1 MLSIY
6 NISSIA
12 KYERKTL
19 FRSWFFRISGIL
31 SLIILFFMNLGIIS
45 DGGQPVWVFR
55 AIPSAIPYFNLLM
68 LNTVQAVI
76 AVFLASD
83 FLKRDKKLDTTEV
96 IYMRPLT
103 NGEYVIGKTL
113 GNIQV
118 FMALNI
124 VALVMALAFNL
135 ITTGV
140 DVNWASYIIY
150 LAIISIPTLIFI
162 MGLSFFIMSI
172 LKNQAVTMIIILGYI
187 SITLFLL
194 RANYYYI
201 FDYMAFNIPLLQS
214 GIAGFGNLEVILIH
228 RGIYLSLGIGFILM
242 SIYLLK
248 RLPQSESMTVLSLV
262 FGILFIVFGF
272 YLGYNHIERFRGEG
286 RLREEIIALNNQYAG
301 NNFADVV
308 SQKIQL
314 KHKGKEIEVATQM
327 LLKNNSGVS
336 LPEIIMH
343 LNPGL
348 NISSVEKDGSKV
360 GFDRIKHLVII
371 NCGNPLTPG
380 DSMNINI
387 KYSGSINEAVCY
399 LDIDKETRNKKFG
412 IFVLSTDKRFAF
424 IQPNYVLLTR
434 EANWYPSPGISYSSE
449 KAGWHRQ
456 DFIHFNLEVETN
468 QSLTAV
474 SQGKVI
480 HTEPGKFTFNP
491 EYPLTQLSLAIG
503 NYEQKYFDA
512 DSVRFAVWYI
522 KGHDFFS
529 GNFPDI
535 ADSIPEIITARFDDF
550 QRKYNLLYSFN
561 RLSIVETPAQFKSF
575 ERTWT
580 SVQEYIQPEQVL
592 LQEKGYLLK
601 ESDFGTRIKREKK
614 WAKQRKES
622 LSEEEYQ
629 ERALNNFL
637 GNFTRDE
644 GRSSFRMV
652 MGGGFEAEENA
663 NPYFIFPELYNF
675 QNNIRSDKWP
685 VINRVFEAYLKSQG
699 ATSMRSAFLRNMSG
713 GNEDEEANMA
723 LQSKTFAELLADT
736 EQRKIIDNIIKLK
749 GDVLFSLIQTKAGEA
764 KFRLFLKRLL
774 ERSKFKT
781 ICFDEFD
788 KMVNDEFGIAL
799 APFMDTWFNGIGLP
813 KYLISPI
820 SAVKVK
826 SGGQMK
832 TMVSFKASN
841 MSDYEGIIKLAFRV
855 GNGPGRMWRG
865 FRGTPNPNNQIN
877 KVLYLD
883 AHQTKKVSY
892 LLNSEPRMLSINT
905 LTSGNIPQLIIHR
918 FTKIEEDDK
927 VKPVEQEV
935 VSEKPVSLLEPNEII
950 LDNEDP
956 GFEVTENTNASLLQ
970 KWLLKNDEKEGKY
983 SGFVPWRPPSKWTN
997 TTNSGYYGKYIRSA
1011 YYIKSGEGKQKATW
1025 NVPVKEASY
1034 YDVYYYVYKERSFRR
1049 HGGGKEG
1056 EYTFTIYHDDG
1067 VEQQTL
1073 DIHNAESGW
1082 NLIGSYYFSPG
1093 IAKIELSDKSTLRV
1107 VFADAVKLVKL

>member
-12 KYERKTL
+12 KYERKAL

-31 SLIILFFMNLGIIS
+31 SLIVLFFMNLGLIS
-45 DGGQPVWVFR
+45 DGGRPLWVFR
-55 AIPSAIPYFNLLM
+55 AIPSTIPYFNLLM

-140 DVNWASYIIY
+140 DVNWPSYIIY

-162 MGLSFFIMSI
+162 MGLSFFVMSI

-194 RANYYYI
+194 RADYYYI

-248 RLPQSESMTVLSLV
+248 RLPQSESMTALSLV
-262 FGILFIVFGF
+262 FGILFIVFGI

-286 RLREEIIALNNQYAG
+286 RLREKVIALNNQYAG
-301 NNFADVV
+301 NNFADVA

-327 LLKNNSGVS
+327 LLKNHSGAP

-348 NISSVEKDGSKV
+348 NISSAEIDGSKV
-360 GFDRIKHLVII
+360 GFERIEHLVII
-371 NCGNPLTPG
+371 NCEKPLIPG
-380 DSMNINI
+380 DSMNINM

-424 IQPNYVLLTR
+424 IQPDYVLLTR

-449 KAGWHRQ
+449 KAGWHREG
-456 DFIHFNLEVETN
+456 FIHFNLEVETN

-474 SQGKVI
+474 SQGKI
-480 HTEPGKFTFNP
+480 THNEPGKFTFTP

-503 NYEQKYFDA
+503 DYEQKYFDN
-512 DSVRFAVWYI
+512 DSIRFSVWYI

-529 GNFPDI
+529 GSLPDI

-550 QRKYNLLYSFN
+550 QRKYDLRYSFN

-575 ERTWT
+575 ERIWT
-580 SVQEYIQPEQVL
+580 SAQEYIQPEQVL

-614 WAKQRKES
+614 RAKQRKES

-629 ERALNNFL
+629 ERALNSFL
-637 GNFTRDE
+637 SNFTRDE
-644 GRSSFRMV
+644 GRPSFRMV
-652 MGGGFEAEENA
+652 MGGSFEAEENA

-675 QNNIRSDKWP
+675 QNNIRSDTWP
-685 VINRVFEAYLKSQG
+685 VINRIFEAYLKSQG
-699 ATSMRSAFLRNMSG
+699 TTSMRSAFIRNMSG

-749 GDVLFSLIQTKAGEA
+749 GDVLFNLIQTKAGEA
-764 KFRLFLKRLL
+764 KFKLFLKRLL

-781 ICFDEFD
+781 ISFDEFD
-788 KMVNDEFGIAL
+788 KMVNEEFGIEL
-799 APFMDTWFNGIGLP
+799 TPFMDTWFKKTGLP

-841 MSDYEGIIKLAFRV
+841 MSDYEGIIKLVFRV
-855 GNGPGRMWRG
+855 GNGPGRMRRG
-865 FRGTPNPNNQIN
+865 FGGTPNPNNQIN
-877 KVLYLD
+877 KILYLD
-883 AHQTKKVSY
+883 AHQTKEVSY

-905 LTSGNIPQLIIHR
+905 LTSRNIPQLIIHR
-918 FTKIEEDDK
+918 FTKIEEDGK

-956 GFEVTENTNASLLQ
+956 GFEVTGNTTSSLLQ
-970 KWLLKNDEKEGKY
+970 KWLLKDNETEGKY

-1011 YYIKSGEGKQKATW
+1011 YYIKSGEGNQKATW

-1073 DIHNAESGW
+1073 EINNAESGW

-1093 IAKIELSDKSTLRV
+1093 IAKIELSDKSKLRV